1 MTGRED
7 IGPVDTAQ
15 EDIALVV
22 DIGRADIALVVGI
35 GRGDIGAGVD
45 IAGTDRELEL
55 EPCLPQPLAGQ

>member
-1 MTGRED
+1 
-7 IGPVDTAQ
+7 VDTAQ